1 MDDLVSVIIL
11 LRSWNNIP
19 LLVGFLHRGKPW
31 HINPVAVIED
41 QRVWSNRNTDRIWV
55 KLFYP
60 MKKSMIG
67 MLPLRSSPANQLAG
81 PPSPCRSALD
91 VVASFTTPVDIVS
104 MHNLFLQDV
113 VNGMAYVHVM
123 CVIRTWSVYHVFV
136 SRLEPR
142 CCHFIV

>member
-1 MDDLVSVIIL
+1 M
-11 LRSWNNIP
+11 
-19 LLVGFLHRGKPW
+19 
-31 HINPVAVIED
+31 IED
-41 QRVWSNRNTDRIWV
+41 QRVWSNWNTDQNWV

-60 MKKSMIG
+60 MKKS
-67 MLPLRSSPANQLAG
+67 
-81 PPSPCRSALD
+81 CRSALD

-123 CVIRTWSVYHVFV
+123 CVIHTRSAYLGYV

-142 CCHFIV
+142 CCHVIV